1 MSKKYDWQNI
11 GFQYRKT
18 DSYVKAEFKN
28 GSWQDIDLCTDENI
42 ALHIAA
48 TCLHYG
54 QSCFEGMKAFTRKDG
69 AIAIFRPDENA
80 KRLIRT
86 AHRLLMVPP
95 TEELFLEAVNTVIK
109 ENIDY
114 VPPYGTGASL
124 YIRPLLIGVT
134 PRIGLQSSEDYTFY
148 VLVMPVGPYYKDGFF
163 PIKACVHEEYDRA
176 APKGVGNIK
185 AAGNYAAG
193 MKGDMEMKK
202 KGYPIS
208 LYLDS
213 STHTYIDEFSTSNF
227 IAITAD
233 KRYVTPQSTSILE
246 SITNKSLQVLTKD
259 FGFTVE
265 QRPVLFSEI
274 DQFVEVGACG
284 TAAVITP
291 IYSITRG
298 DTEYTFGS
306 KDKAGETLTRLYEE
320 LQGIQ
325 YGEIEDRHGWM
336 AAVKK

>member
-1 MSKKYDWQNI
+1 MDKNMDWQNI
-11 GFQYRKT
+11 GFQYRDT
-18 DSYVKAEFKN
+18 GPYVKVDYKD
-28 GSWQDIDLCTDENI
+28 GKWQEIELCNDPI
-42 ALHIAA
+42 IPLHLAA

-54 QSCFEGMKAFTRKDG
+54 QSCFEGLKAFTRKNG
-69 AIAIFRPDENA
+69 TIVSFRPDENV
-80 KRLIRT
+80 KRMVRS

-95 TEELFLEAVNTVIK
+95 TEDLFLEAVNTAIK
-109 ENIDY
+109 ENINF

-124 YIRPLLIGVT
+124 YIRPLCIGVT
-134 PRIGLQSSEDYTFY
+134 PRIGLQSSDEYTFY

-213 STHTYIDEFSTSNF
+213 TMHTYIDEFSTSNF
-227 IAITAD
+227 FGITSD
-233 KRYVTPQSTSILE
+233 KRYVTPKSTSILE
-246 SITNKSLQVLTKD
+246 SITNKSLQVLAED

-265 QRPVLFSEI
+265 RRPVKFTEI
-274 DQFVEVGACG
+274 DQFTEVGACG

-291 IYSITRG
+291 IYSISRG
-298 DTEYTFGS
+298 DEVHTFGS
-306 KDKAGETLTRLYEE
+306 EDKAGETLTRLYEE

-325 YGEIEDRHGWM
+325 LGEIEDRHGWM
-336 AAVKK
+336 MGVK

>member
-1 MSKKYDWQNI
+1 MSKNFDWQNI
-11 GFQYRKT
+11 GFQYRNT
-18 DSYVKAEFKN
+18 GSYVKAAFKN
-28 GSWQDIDLCTDENI
+28 GAWQDIELCNDEYI
-42 ALHIAA
+42 PLHIAA

-54 QSCFEGMKAFTRKDG
+54 QSCFEGLKAFTQKNG
-69 AIAIFRPDENA
+69 VVASFRPDENV

-109 ENIDY
+109 ENIDF
-114 VPPYGTGASL
+114 VPPYGTGANL

-134 PRIGLQSSEDYTFY
+134 PRIGLQSSEDYNFY
-148 VLVMPVGPYYKDGFF
+148 VLAMPVGPYYKDGFF

-213 STHTYIDEFSTSNF
+213 ATHICIDEFSTSNF

-233 KRYVTPQSTSILE
+233 KRYVTPSSTSILK
-246 SITNKSLQVLTKD
+246 SITNKSLQALAED

-265 QRPVLFSEI
+265 QRPIPFSEI

-291 IYSITRG
+291 IYSITKG
-298 DTEYTFGS
+298 DKEYTFGS
-306 KDKAGETLTRLYEE
+306 KDKAGETLTRLYNE

-336 AAVKK
+336 IPGE

>member
-1 MSKKYDWQNI
+1 MSKNFDWQNI
-11 GFQYRKT
+11 GFQYWNT
-18 DSYVKAEFKN
+18 GSYVKTTFKN
-28 GSWQDIDLCTDENI
+28 GAWQDIELCSDEYI
-42 ALHIAA
+42 PLHIAA

-54 QSCFEGMKAFTRKDG
+54 QSCFEGLKTFTQKNG
-69 AIAIFRPDENA
+69 TIASFRPDENA

-86 AHRLLMVPP
+86 ANRLLMVPP
-95 TEELFLEAVNTVIK
+95 SEELFLEAVRTAIK
-109 ENIDY
+109 ENIDF

-124 YIRPLLIGVT
+124 YVRPLLIGVT
-134 PRIGLQSSEDYTFY
+134 PRIGLQSSEDYTLY
-148 VLVMPVGPYYKDGFF
+148 VLAMPVGPYYKDGFF

-213 STHTYIDEFSTSNF
+213 ATHTCIDEFSTSNF
-227 IAITAD
+227 FGITAD
-233 KRYVTPQSTSILE
+233 KLYVTPTSTSILE
-246 SITNKSLQVLTKD
+246 SITNKSLQVLAED

-265 QRPVLFSEI
+265 RRPIPFSEI
-274 DQFVEVGACG
+274 DQFTEVGACG

-291 IYSITRG
+291 IYSITHG

-306 KDKAGETLTRLYEE
+306 KEQAGETLTRLYQE

-325 YGEIEDRHGWM
+325 YGDVEDRHGWM
-336 AAVKK
+336 EKIT